1 MAGKLTN
8 TGVLIMVFVL
18 VASTIQPSL
27 QYPVE
32 EEARVEEEQV
42 DSSKQGRTD
51 TSHDDN
57 SKHSRDS
64 DNSNSDEEKI
74 VESTGENT
82 QKARSQSDSTKNV
95 KEDGPGPSIVGSV
108 DKVLK
113 DVSNFDQS

>member
-1 MAGKLTN
+1 M
-8 TGVLIMVFVL
+8 
-18 VASTIQPSL
+18 
-27 QYPVE
+27 
-32 EEARVEEEQV
+32 EEEQV

-95 KEDGPGPSIVGSV
+95 KEDGPGPSIVGNLLSYFFLNCFCL
-108 DKVLK
+108 VL
-113 DVSNFDQS
+113 DDGVPL

>member
-1 MAGKLTN
+1 M
-8 TGVLIMVFVL
+8 
-18 VASTIQPSL
+18 
-27 QYPVE
+27 
-32 EEARVEEEQV
+32 EEEQV

-95 KEDGPGPSIVGSV
+95 KEDGPGPSIVGNFWHNLNCFCL
-108 DKVLK
+108 VL
-113 DVSNFDQS
+113 DDGASL